1 MSKTLNYSLLLLRS
15 SESIQR
21 KIFRKLDTQSRKALE
36 EKLSAV
42 PKFELSKL
50 RKLKAQI
57 LSTNLEKTK
66 ALECD
71 DPTLVISCEATERA
85 VNYIIAS
92 GVFNIE
98 SKESA
103 AAYYQALPK
112 RSQEL
117 IEHYLETR
125 EVADER

>member
-21 KIFRKLDTQSRKALE
+21 KIFRKLDTQNRKALE

-92 GVFNIE
+92 VCLILNQKNPQPRIT
-98 SKESA
+98 
-103 AAYYQALPK
+103 K
-112 RSQEL
+112 RCQNA
-117 IEHYLETR
+117 HKN
-125 EVADER
+125 